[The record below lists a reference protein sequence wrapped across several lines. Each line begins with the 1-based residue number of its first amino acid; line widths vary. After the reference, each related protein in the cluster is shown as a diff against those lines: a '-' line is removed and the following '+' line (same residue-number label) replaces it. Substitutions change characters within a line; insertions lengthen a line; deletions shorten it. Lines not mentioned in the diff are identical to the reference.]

1 MTQTLNFVIFL
12 NITFISFDK
21 YYYYSQNHLLEIII
35 LYNKL
40 VIVLTVNTW
49 SKGTRKELRDLKKP
63 FLNILDLLTTVYAK

>member
-21 YYYYSQNHLLEIII
+21 YYYYSQYHLLEIRI

-40 VIVLTVNTW
+40 VIVLTVNTL

-63 FLNILDLLTTVYAK
+63 FLNILDLLTTV